1 MKWRPLCF
9 FTLIEILFAYATSAQ
24 EAPRALPLEKPKLTP
39 KVLVALPNYD
49 EETSTRL
56 QIFLD
61 NNYFAPGKI
70 DGKMGE
76 FFRKAL
82 VCYKFAHKLPL
93 TGAIDSWLIEQV
105 PQAYTTYTIRPED
118 LNLIG
123 PAPSRPSEQSKLKA
137 LRYGSLLEFVAERYH
152 SAEEYIQKLNPGKDW
167 EHLNPGEELK
177 VPNVIPFEIATLTEA
192 FVPENPALAKRKV
205 FILTKERVLEVYEGD
220 QMLFEFP
227 ITPGSTKLPAPKG
240 EAILVPKD
248 SKLTSVADL
257 RGKKVALNKGSNV
270 HYLLV
275 KALEKAGVKY
285 SEVEPVFLA
294 PADARAAF
302 ERGAV
307 DAWVIWDPFQ
317 AAAEAATGART
328 LADGTGVVS
337 NYQFYFS
344 SKKFLESDARI
355 VDLVLAELSAVDDW
369 AKGDIHAV
377 ANQLAP
383 AIGLPVGVVEVAL
396 KRQSYGIKPV
406 TDSVI
411 ADQQRVADTF
421 FALGLLPKQIKISD
435 AARRPGT

>member
-1 MKWRPLCF
+1 MRW
-9 FTLIEILFAYATSAQ
+9 
-24 EAPRALPLEKPKLTP
+24 LER
-39 KVLVALPNYD
+39 LVATAVLSMSIALAGVGASYGQD
-49 EETSTRL
+49 KVVRIGF
-56 QIFLD
+56 QK
-61 NNYFAPGKI
+61 YGKLVLLKSKGTLE
-70 DGKMGE
+70 DKLKAAGYKVVWTE
-76 FFRKAL
+76 FPSGPPLLEAL
-82 VCYKFAHKLPL
+82 NV
-93 TGAIDSWLIEQV
+93 GAIDFGNTGEAPPIFA
-105 PQAYTTYTIRPED
+105 QAA
-118 LNLIG
+118 G
-123 PAPSRPSEQSKLKA
+123 APIQ
-137 LRYGSLLEFVAERYH
+137 YVA
-152 SAEEYIQKLNPGKDW
+152 
-167 EHLNPGEELK
+167 
-177 VPNVIPFEIATLTEA
+177 
-192 FVPENPALAKRKV
+192 
-205 FILTKERVLEVYEGD
+205 YE
-220 QMLFEFP
+220 P
-227 ITPGSTKLPAPKG
+227 PAPKG

-344 SKKFLESDARI
+344 SKKFLQSDSGI
-355 VDLVLAELSAVDDW
+355 VDLVLAQLREVDDW
-369 AKGDIHAV
+369 AEGDIHAV

-383 AIGLPVGVVEVAL
+383 AIGLPVDVVEVAL
-396 KRQSYGIKPV
+396 KRQSYGIKPI

-411 ADQQRVADTF
+411 ADQQQVADTF